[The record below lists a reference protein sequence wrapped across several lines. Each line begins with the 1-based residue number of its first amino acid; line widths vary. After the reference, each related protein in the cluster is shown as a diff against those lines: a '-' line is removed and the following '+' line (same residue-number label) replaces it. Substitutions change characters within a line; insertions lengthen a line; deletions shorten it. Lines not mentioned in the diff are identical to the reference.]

1 MMIQIEECKA
11 ACLSEYTF
19 YCKSF
24 DYLEG
29 EICYLSQRSLGDNNV
44 KMIVNSD
51 YTYYEREL
59 PVTSVRNWVWTQGIE
74 ISGGFIEKLS
84 DFSV

>member
-1 MMIQIEECKA
+1 
-11 ACLSEYTF
+11 
-19 YCKSF
+19 
-24 DYLEG
+24 
-29 EICYLSQRSLGDNNV
+29 
-44 KMIVNSD
+44 MIVNSD
-51 YTYYEREL
+51 YTYYEREI